1 MKSPAVRLWWL
12 LPIVAALAWWGL
24 RPVPVKVELAT
35 VAERELV
42 ESVRDE
48 GRTRVIHR
56 YRLSAPVQG
65 QLERIELRVG
75 DQVEAGQVLA
85 RVLASTGALLD
96 AASRRRVQAEAEA
109 ARAATAQ
116 AEARRNAAEATAQ
129 WAAADAERIRPL
141 VQAGTL
147 SKSEG
152 ERAETALRQAQAE
165 LRAARFAEQVARA
178 QAAAAQA
185 LLEQQGQGDGDLRV
199 ELRAPVAGVVLARI
213 RESAGPVGVG
223 DVLLEIGD
231 PAALEIEVDLLS
243 DDAVRIEAGMPMR
256 LRRWGGEGELAAQVR
271 RVEPVGFTKVSALG
285 VEEQRVLV
293 IGDFVDAP
301 ERWQRLGDG
310 YRVEAEFVLWQG
322 QALSVPTSALF
333 RRGDG
338 WGVYVVEGGVAR
350 ERAVNIGRRGGLD
363 SEVREGLQAGEQVV
377 AFPDDRVSEGAR
389 VEGLPSASG

>member
-185 LLEQQGQGDGDLRV
+185 LLEQQTATQHDRV
-199 ELRAPVAGVVLARI
+199 RVRWAWAMSCSRSAIRRRWRSKWICCRTMPCASKPACRCGCAAGVVRANWRH
-213 RESAGPVGVG
+213 RCG
-223 DVLLEIGD
+223 
-231 PAALEIEVDLLS
+231 
-243 DDAVRIEAGMPMR
+243 
-256 LRRWGGEGELAAQVR
+256 
-271 RVEPVGFTKVSALG
+271 
-285 VEEQRVLV
+285 
-293 IGDFVDAP
+293 
-301 ERWQRLGDG
+301 
-310 YRVEAEFVLWQG
+310 
-322 QALSVPTSALF
+322 ALSRWASPRS
-333 RRGDG
+333 RH
-338 WGVYVVEGGVAR
+338 
-350 ERAVNIGRRGGLD
+350 
-363 SEVREGLQAGEQVV
+363 
-377 AFPDDRVSEGAR
+377 
-389 VEGLPSASG
+389 SASRSSACW